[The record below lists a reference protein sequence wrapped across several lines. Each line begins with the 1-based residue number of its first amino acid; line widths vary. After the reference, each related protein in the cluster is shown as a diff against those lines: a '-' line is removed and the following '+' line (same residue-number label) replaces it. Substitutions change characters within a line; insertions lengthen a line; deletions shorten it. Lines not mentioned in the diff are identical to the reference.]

1 MEHRKYLILL
11 SLLPLFLLSSCSLL
25 PRQKEIIIQTVEV
38 EKQIPL
44 QLQPKPLQF
53 NSVYWHVIT
62 EENFDDFIKKFK
74 KENGE
79 AWVFYAISVR
89 SYESLAFN
97 MAELKR
103 YIEQQKQVIVYYEE
117 AVKPQKPPPSVEAS
131 VEEPEK
137 AKFLDKLFKAITP
150 KKDKDK
156 EAIKEEPDGEV

>member
-53 NSVYWHVIT
+53 NSIYWHVIT
-62 EENFDDFIKKFK
+62 QENFDDFIKKFK

-89 SYESLAFN
+89 SYESMALN

-117 AVKPQKPPPSVEAS
+117 AVKPKEPPSI
-131 VEEPEK
+131 EEDPEK
-137 AKFLDKLFKAITP
+137 ANFLERLYKAIKP
-150 KKDKDK
+150 KKDEVK
-156 EAIKEEPDGEV
+156 EAIKEEIDGDV

>member
-1 MEHRKYLILL
+1 MEHRIYLILL

-25 PRQKEIIIQTVEV
+25 PKEKEIIVQTVEV

-53 NSVYWHVIT
+53 NSIYWHVVT
-62 EENFDDFIKKFK
+62 EENFNDFMEKFK

-89 SYESLAFN
+89 SYESMAFN

-117 AVKPQKPPPSVEAS
+117 AVKPQIPPPSVE
-131 VEEPEK
+131 EEPEK
-137 AKFLDKLFKAITP
+137 SKFLKKLYEVIKP
-150 KKDKDK
+150 KKEEVK
-156 EAIKEEPDGEV
+156 ETIKEDTNGEVQ

>member
-1 MEHRKYLILL
+1 MEHRVYLILL

-62 EENFDDFIKKFK
+62 QENFDDFIKKFK

-89 SYESLAFN
+89 SYESMALN

-117 AVKPQKPPPSVEAS
+117 AVKPKEPPSI
-131 VEEPEK
+131 EEDPEK
-137 AKFLDKLFKAITP
+137 ANFLERLYKAIKP
-150 KKDKDK
+150 KKDEVK
-156 EAIKEEPDGEV
+156 EAIKEEIDGDV

>member
-1 MEHRKYLILL
+1 MEHRVYLILL

-25 PRQKEIIIQTVEV
+25 PKEKEIIVQTVEV

-53 NSVYWHVIT
+53 NSVYWHVVT
-62 EENFDDFIKKFK
+62 KENFDDFMEKFK

-89 SYESLAFN
+89 SYESMAFN

-117 AVKPQKPPPSVEAS
+117 AVKPQIPPPSVE
-131 VEEPEK
+131 EEPEK
-137 AKFLDKLFKAITP
+137 SKFLKKLYEVIKP
-150 KKDKDK
+150 KKEEVK
-156 EAIKEEPDGEV
+156 ETIKEDTDGEVQ